1 MKKPTNQLIKKN
13 VKVFND
19 LTLVYQIMFFFFI
32 LNQFLKYHSI
42 LHTILIDGTTLCRD
56 KVFSELTKLYPTH
69 ACREH
74 GYVWPLLVQNCGYR
88 YVCYVA
94 KEISRVFHKQR
105 LDFTLLGG
113 NAVCSWQVKSI

>member
-19 LTLVYQIMFFFFI
+19 FTLVYQIMFFFFI
-32 LNQFLKYHSI
+32 LNQFLKVSFNSSYYYS
-42 LHTILIDGTTLCRD
+42 TTLCRD

-94 KEISRVFHKQR
+94 KEISRVFHNQR